1 MANGF
6 REGSGGLDGVA
17 SPRSLERLIF
27 EYSVLSAVAVGFVV
41 TGYYCLVTGI
51 SPIPSSRISTNHI
64 LEIAPQEVIG
74 DILELGAGW
83 GTLAFPLAVLYPANR
98 ILAYEL
104 SPLPWLFMEL
114 RHFLFR
120 HANLNILRRD
130 FRKAPFETV
139 GLVVAYL
146 HSEGLANVRDKL
158 ERELKPGTLVLSNVF
173 DIPGWTPEAKHVLAD
188 SFCPQVYLYRVPG
201 S

>member
-1 MANGF
+1 M
-6 REGSGGLDGVA
+6 
-17 SPRSLERLIF
+17 IF
-27 EYSVLSAVAVGFVV
+27 EYSVLGIVGIGFVV
-41 TGYYCLVTGI
+41 SGYYCLVTGI

-64 LEIAPQEVIG
+64 LDIAPEQVIG

-83 GTLAFPLAVLYPANR
+83 GTLAFPLAGLYPGNR

-104 SPLPWLFMEL
+104 SPVPWLFMKL
-114 RHFLFR
+114 RHALFQ
-120 HANLNILRRD
+120 HANLDIRRRD
-130 FRKAPFETV
+130 FRKASLESV

-146 HSEGLANVRDKL
+146 HSEGLAKVRDKM

-173 DIPGWTPEAKHVLAD
+173 DIPGWTPEAKHQLAD

-201 S
+201 A